1 MSGGLTP
8 VRDNPPLAASLLV
21 SGLFLL
27 GLQDAVIKFTSGD
40 ISLWQMQLI
49 RASGNLVL
57 LVLISVL
64 LWRRMPPWPRRLW
77 AVSLRAFLLTCA
89 MLLFFGG
96 VPFLSLSQIAA
107 GLYVFPLFVAI
118 LSALVL
124 GEHVGPRRIGAVVVG
139 LVGTL
144 LILKPWTDAFQWVS
158 VMPVGAGL
166 CYAAMI
172 LTTRKLCR
180 DEHPVTA
187 AFAVSISFISVG
199 VIGIVVIWAVA
210 PAPDLAQS
218 WSYLLTGWSPLEMW
232 VIGLILSCSLLN
244 LTANLSL
251 TRAYQTA
258 ESSWLAPF
266 DYSYLIFATFWGYVV
281 WQHVPDALS
290 FLGMGLIAASG
301 TYVALREAHLAK
313 QMARQTRE
321 ATVTRNR

>member
-1 MSGGLTP
+1 MSSGPAPTH
-8 VRDNPPLAASLLV
+8 DNPPLAASLLV
-21 SGLFLL
+21 GGLFLL
-27 GLQDAVIKFTSGD
+27 GLQDAVIKLTSGD

-49 RASGNLVL
+49 RASGNLFL
-57 LVLISVL
+57 LILISVL

-124 GEHVGPRRIGAVVVG
+124 GEHVGPRRIGAVMVG

-144 LILKPWTDAFQWVS
+144 LILKPGTDAFQWVS

-199 VIGIVVIWAVA
+199 VIGIVAVWLVA
-210 PAPDLAQS
+210 PPPELAQS
-218 WSYLLTGWSPLEMW
+218 WSYLLTGWNPLEMW
-232 VIGLILSCSLLN
+232 VAGLILGCSLLN
-244 LTANLSL
+244 LAANLSL

-266 DYSYLIFATFWGYVV
+266 DYSYLIFATFWGYIV

-301 TYVALREAHLAK
+301 IYVALREAQLAK
-313 QMARQTRE
+313 QMAMQTRE
-321 ATVTRNR
+321 GEVTRNR

>member
-1 MSGGLTP
+1 MSGGPALT
-8 VRDNPPLAASLLV
+8 RDNPPLAASLLV
-21 SGLFLL
+21 GGLFLL
-27 GLQDAVIKFTSGD
+27 GLQDAVIKLTSGD

-57 LVLISVL
+57 LVLLSRVL
-64 LWRRMPPWPRRLW
+64 WGRMPPWPLRLW

-124 GEHVGPRRIGAVVVG
+124 GEHVGPRRIGAVIIG
-139 LVGTL
+139 LAGTL
-144 LILKPWTDAFQWVS
+144 LILKPGTDAFQWVS

-187 AFAVSISFISVG
+187 AFAVSVSFIAVG
-199 VIGIVVIWAVA
+199 VIGIVAIWLVA
-210 PAPDLAQS
+210 PAPELAQS
-218 WSYLLTGWSPLEMW
+218 WSYLLTGWNPLQLW
-232 VIGLILSCSLLN
+232 VVGLILGCSLLN

-290 FLGMGLIAASG
+290 FVGMGLIAASG

-313 QMARQTRE
+313 QKAKQEQVAE
-321 ATVTRNR
+321 AVGDR